1 MNELKKMVSELFEH
15 DKQMHALEKEIKVK
29 RGYYHHLI
37 LRNSDKVYSD
47 EEVVAINKAYE
58 DLLQM
63 ESQRAG
69 FRNKF
74 DEIKNYIKKQL
85 APLDGGKWVH
95 ITDELMH
102 PKWEFW
108 VEDEEL
114 KYARLNGTSY

>member
-1 MNELKKMVSELFEH
+1 MNDLKQKVRELFDH

-37 LRNSDKVYSD
+37 LNNPEKVYSD
-47 EEVVAINKAYE
+47 EEVIAINKAYD
-58 DLLQM
+58 DLQQL
-63 ESQRAG
+63 ENQRSG

-74 DEIKNYIKKQL
+74 DEIKTFIKKHL

-95 ITDELMH
+95 ITDDLIH
-102 PKWEFW
+102 PRWEFW

-114 KYARLNGTSY
+114 KYARLNGTNY